1 MCRPA
6 ILSVGLSLLLATA
19 LHAERFTTLRGETIE
34 GVVKDLYGDTV
45 LFGIK
50 DNTRGILLAELDDD
64 ALRKVALFLKQRPTE
79 APPWSQSASPVAKA
93 VARKLVV
100 LRDGKWAAFDPGSRP
115 EPEFYVLYYGA
126 YWCGPCRRFS
136 PSLVKTYQQLKSEAG
151 DRFEV
156 IFLSSDEHDLG
167 QITYAKEVG
176 MPWPVVRF
184 PDAQRIRIFEQWR
197 ARGIPSVVVVNR
209 DGDALFHSY
218 QGEKYLGPEEP
229 LQRFTQLLRVSGGP
243 GANAPRPSRHRLAL
257 AQHLLTHP
265 EGSPTP
271 KPYLVGLDG
280 KKLQTIPHG
289 EIRVQLTVN
298 AKGGVDDVEFLTE
311 LDPVHKDLLRRPL
324 ESWLFLPAFAEGQT
338 HASKVV
344 IPLNFAATR

>member
-1 MCRPA
+1 M
-6 ILSVGLSLLLATA
+6 VLSLLLASVV
-19 LHAERFTTLRGETIE
+19 HAERFATLRGEVIE
-34 GVVKDLYGDTV
+34 GVIKDLYGDNV
-45 LFGIK
+45 FFGVK
-50 DNTRGILLAELDDD
+50 DGTRGIPLAELDDA
-64 ALRKVALFLKQRPTE
+64 ALRQVALFLRERPAE
-79 APPWSQSASPVAKA
+79 ATPWSQSASPVAKA

-100 LRDGKWAAFDPGSRP
+100 LRDGKWAAFEPGSRP

-136 PSLVKTYQQLKSEAG
+136 PSLVKTYHQLKTEAG

-156 IFLSSDEHDLG
+156 IFVSSDQDGAG

-218 QGEKYLGPEEP
+218 RGDEYLGPEEP
-229 LQRFTQLLRVSGGP
+229 LQRFTQLLRASGGP
-243 GANAPRPSRHRLAL
+243 GANAPRPGRHRLAL
-257 AQHLLTHP
+257 AQHLLAHP

-271 KPYLVGLDG
+271 KPYL
-280 KKLQTIPHG
+280 
-289 EIRVQLTVN
+289 
-298 AKGGVDDVEFLTE
+298 
-311 LDPVHKDLLRRPL
+311 LRC
-324 ESWLFLPAFAEGQT
+324 A
-338 HASKVV
+338 
-344 IPLNFAATR
+344 